1 MKTKTGAALAAA
13 FTLGSSMLYPMPSL
27 AVCYRGHPAPKVEFG
42 ESRMVVLGR
51 AVSSQAVMSEE
62 DPDIV
67 GKTIYQVK
75 AERAYRG
82 RPHPVISIVS
92 ENTSSR
98 FPIDEGMD
106 YLLFVSEYRGE
117 YFVDACGNSGRL
129 DERRSVMKELGL
141 RP

>member
-1 MKTKTGAALAAA
+1 MRATSFFPIFWGAFNGTCESAVMKTKTGAALAAA

-67 GKTIYQVK
+67 GKTIY
-75 AERAYRG
+75 
-82 RPHPVISIVS
+82 
-92 ENTSSR
+92 
-98 FPIDEGMD
+98 
-106 YLLFVSEYRGE
+106 
-117 YFVDACGNSGRL
+117 
-129 DERRSVMKELGL
+129 
-141 RP
+141 